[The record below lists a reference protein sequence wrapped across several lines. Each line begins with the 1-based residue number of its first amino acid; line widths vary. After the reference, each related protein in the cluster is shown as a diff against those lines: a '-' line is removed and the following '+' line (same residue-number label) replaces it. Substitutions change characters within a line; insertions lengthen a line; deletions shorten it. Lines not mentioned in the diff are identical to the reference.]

1 MKNIFYLTYQ
11 SFPAETANSL
21 QTITNIKYLVKN
33 DVNVKLIFPLRES
46 LSDDNI
52 ENIQNYYKVY
62 EDFEI
67 IGTKHSLPFGKW
79 RVFKKSVYIF
89 SHFYWS
95 QKCVK
100 DVLKNYE
107 LPDFF
112 FTRSDWVLFFLAIR
126 NQKVVFECHQLSK
139 IRKIIM
145 RYAVKKDSVK
155 IIFLNEE
162 MFDDSKIK
170 EKFRFKILFQPN
182 GFDEEIFFNF
192 RKSKNNDDKKTIIF
206 AGNLS
211 RFNEDRGLDT
221 LLKAFMSKSFRD
233 KYNLKIIGGPDKV
246 KDSISTFVLNNSL
259 NNSITITG
267 RVSRNEAIKQM
278 INSDI
283 GILTNSDKNQHS
295 FRHTSP
301 LKYFEYLYAGLKVVA
316 LDFPSHKKL
325 PFSKNISFYKV
336 GDVDSFK
343 LAILKSSKS
352 RIIPPEELLEYSLD
366 RRVKNILKFIS

>member
-1 MKNIFYLTYQ
+1 
-11 SFPAETANSL
+11 
-21 QTITNIKYLVKN
+21 
-33 DVNVKLIFPLRES
+33 
-46 LSDDNI
+46 
-52 ENIQNYYKVY
+52 
-62 EDFEI
+62 
-67 IGTKHSLPFGKW
+67 
-79 RVFKKSVYIF
+79 
-89 SHFYWS
+89 
-95 QKCVK
+95 
-100 DVLKNYE
+100 
-107 LPDFF
+107 
-112 FTRSDWVLFFLAIR
+112 
-126 NQKVVFECHQLSK
+126 
-139 IRKIIM
+139 M